1 MEKLTEA
8 QIRERALNKIY
19 AKSFFAVNKLKE
31 ILLEVEGV
39 IPSKLGNDILRR
51 NYESQSNEVLV
62 LDYIMNKLKSK

>member
-1 MEKLTEA
+1 MDKLTEA

-39 IPSKLGNDILRR
+39 IPSKISNDILRR
-51 NYESQSNEVLV
+51 NYEAQNNEVLV

>member
-39 IPSKLGNDILRR
+39 IPSKIGNDILRR
-51 NYESQSNEVLV
+51 NYEAQNNEVLV